1 VLVGLFGT
9 GRNGSTLL
17 GRLLDG
23 SPGLWVH
30 PVEVNYLTVFSDLER
45 FGGVRVQTLQ
55 NATTERLELG
65 GTLPLATLRSAY
77 EYQLDEIA
85 ETYVARLEEPLA
97 MAGDPHIALD
107 VDANAD
113 VDAGE
118 FLPRFLERTRA
129 AWDDRGSAVGAYLFK
144 TIETPYVDD
153 YARTFP
159 TMRFIHL
166 LRDPLATYSSL
177 KRTNMVRKHW
187 PFWQHGGDEM
197 RMLLEKRWLPHARF
211 AVERAPADPER
222 HIVIRHEDVVADPA
236 ATIERICTWLG
247 VTPPPE
253 PDVQTV
259 LGGRRMTALPL
270 NPSRP
275 GVETPARVVGDMSSA
290 FGYEE
295 VLTQRE
301 HDFIVS
307 RTYPFARALGYLD
320 GEHTPSRAKLALAWM
335 RPDRWELMN
344 TRWNLKLLAAL
355 VKRRAYILRSLTRV
369 RETVS

>member
-1 VLVGLFGT
+1 MLVGLFGT

-30 PVEVNYLTVFSDLER
+30 PIEVNYLAVFSDMRR
-45 FGGVRVQTLQ
+45 FEGIRLRTLQ
-55 NATTERLELG
+55 NATTEPLRLDG
-65 GTLPLATLRSAY
+65 KLPLAALRSAY
-77 EYQLDEIA
+77 EHHFDEIVD
-85 ETYVARLEEPLA
+85 TYISRLEKPLA
-97 MAGDPHIALD
+97 ATGDPRTALAGDGD
-107 VDANAD
+107 VSAA
-113 VDAGE
+113 E
-118 FLPRFLERTRA
+118 FLPRFLEGVRATYDTR
-129 AWDDRGSAVGAYLFK
+129 GEGATNDVFK

-153 YARTFP
+153 YVHTFP

-187 PFWQHGGDEM
+187 PFFQHGGDEL

-211 AVERAPADPER
+211 AVERAPADPDR
-222 HIVIRHEDVVADPA
+222 HIVVRHEDVVAKPVE
-236 ATIERICTWLG
+236 TIGRICTWLG
-247 VTPPPE
+247 VEAPE
-253 PDVQTV
+253 DPAVQTV
-259 LGGRRMTALPL
+259 LGGRRMTKLPM

-275 GVETPARVVGDMSSA
+275 GVETPARVVGDMA
-290 FGYEE
+290 TKFGYDE

-320 GEHTPSRAKLALAWM
+320 GEQTPQRARLALAWV

-344 TRWNLKLLAAL
+344 TRRNPRLLAAL
-355 VKRRAYILRSLTRV
+355 LARRAYIFRSLARL